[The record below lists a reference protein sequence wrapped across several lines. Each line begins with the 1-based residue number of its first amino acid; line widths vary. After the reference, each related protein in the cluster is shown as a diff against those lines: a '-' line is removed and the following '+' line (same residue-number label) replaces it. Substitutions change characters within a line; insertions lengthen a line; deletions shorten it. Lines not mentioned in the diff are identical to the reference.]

1 MNRYEEAMAHCAP
14 PAELEER
21 LRQKVLAAPP
31 AGSHVLRPWSL
42 ARKAAL
48 AAVLTLALTVSVGAA
63 LLVEWDAIFTAR
75 FGPEAAG
82 SPVAESLFQKVGVT
96 SSCGDVTLTVRE
108 AVGDS
113 KSVYLILDYRLP
125 DSVDRAAV
133 QAAWDSE
140 TDQVGC
146 PDVQFYGTGEVTWE
160 DLLARDGERWP
171 ELDWTNY
178 ASYSRYS
185 ASNALTAYRFTNGS
199 GSSVSGQSY
208 DPDTGTLTYLVRFTT
223 QSQTQDLTDQPLT
236 LLVLPPTV
244 TAAGGEQALADHP
257 AIVTFQPGYTAR
269 ARQGQTRDPEAQFSA
284 EVILSPLSIT
294 VSCGSTD
301 LADCGALRQAVCLV
315 WEDGGETP
323 LAAVT
328 QGYGGSESS
337 YQADGQVRYRT
348 SISAQFLELPDISR
362 VAAGRV
368 GDYQVPLQ
376 PEA

>member
-171 ELDWTNY
+171 ELDWTNC

-244 TAAGGEQALADHP
+244 TAAGREQALADHP

-348 SISAQFLELPDISR
+348 SISAQFLELQDISR
-362 VAAGRV
+362 VAAVRV
-368 GDYQVPLQ
+368 GDREVSLQ

>member
-140 TDQVGC
+140 TDQVDC

-269 ARQGQTRDPEAQFSA
+269 VRQGQTRDPEAQFSA

-328 QGYGGSESS
+328 QRYGGSESS

-348 SISAQFLELPDISR
+348 SISAQFLELQDISR
-362 VAAGRV
+362 VAAVRV
-368 GDYQVPLQ
+368 GDREVSLQ

>member
-140 TDQVGC
+140 TDRVGC
-146 PDVQFYGTGEVTWE
+146 PDVQFYATGEVTWE
-160 DLLARDGERWP
+160 DLRARDGERWP
-171 ELDWTNY
+171 EIDWTNY
-178 ASYSRYS
+178 AAYSRYS
-185 ASNALTAYRFTNGS
+185 ANNALTAYRFTGGS
-199 GSSVSGQSY
+199 GSSVSAQSY
-208 DPDTGTLTYLVRFTT
+208 DPDTGVLTYLVRFTT
-223 QSQTQDLTDQPLT
+223 QSQTQNLTDRPLT

-269 ARQGQTRDPEAQFSA
+269 ARQGQTRDPDARFSA

-323 LAAVT
+323 LADMT
-328 QGYGGSESS
+328 RGYSGSESS
-337 YQADGQVRYRT
+337 CRVDGQVHYRT
-348 SISAQFLELPDISR
+348 SMSAQFLELQDISR
-362 VAAGRV
+362 VAAVRV
-368 GDYQVPLQ
+368 GDCEVLLQ
-376 PEA
+376 PET

>member
-125 DSVDRAAV
+125 DYVDRAAV

-348 SISAQFLELPDISR
+348 SISAQFLELQDISR
-362 VAAGRV
+362 VAAVRV
-368 GDYQVPLQ
+368 GDREVSLQ

>member
-48 AAVLTLALTVSVGAA
+48 AAVLALALTVSVGAA
-63 LLVEWDAIFTAR
+63 LLVEWDAIFTAH

-348 SISAQFLELPDISR
+348 SISAQFLELQDISR
-362 VAAGRV
+362 VAAVRV
-368 GDYQVPLQ
+368 GDREVSLQ

>member
-257 AIVTFQPGYTAR
+257 AIVTFQPGYAAR
-269 ARQGQTRDPEAQFSA
+269 ARQGQTRDPDAQFSA

-348 SISAQFLELPDISR
+348 SISAQFLELQDISR
-362 VAAGRV
+362 VAAVRV
-368 GDYQVPLQ
+368 GDREVSLQ

>member
-125 DSVDRAAV
+125 DSVDRAGV

-269 ARQGQTRDPEAQFSA
+269 ARQGQTRDPDARFSA

-348 SISAQFLELPDISR
+348 SISAQFLELQDISR
-362 VAAGRV
+362 VAAVRV
-368 GDYQVPLQ
+368 GDCEVSLQ

>member
-63 LLVEWDAIFTAR
+63 LLVEWDAIFTVR

-223 QSQTQDLTDQPLT
+223 RSQTQDLTDQPLT

-348 SISAQFLELPDISR
+348 SMSAQFLELQDISR
-362 VAAGRV
+362 VAAVRV
-368 GDYQVPLQ
+368 GDREVSLQ

>member
-31 AGSHVLRPWSL
+31 AGSHVLRHWSL

-146 PDVQFYGTGEVTWE
+146 PDVQFYGTGEVAWE

-301 LADCGALRQAVCLV
+301 LADCGALRQAVCLL

-337 YQADGQVRYRT
+337 YQADGQDRYRT
-348 SISAQFLELPDISR
+348 SISAPFLELQDISR
-362 VAAGRV
+362 VAAVRV
-368 GDYQVPLQ
+368 GDREVSLQ

>member
-63 LLVEWDAIFTAR
+63 LLGEWDAVFTAR
-75 FGPEAAG
+75 LGPEAAG

-146 PDVQFYGTGEVTWE
+146 PHVQFYGTGEVTWE
-160 DLLARDGERWP
+160 DILARDGERWP

-223 QSQTQDLTDQPLT
+223 RSQTQDLTDQPLT

-337 YQADGQVRYRT
+337 YQADGQVHYRT
-348 SISAQFLELPDISR
+348 SMSAQFLELQDISR
-362 VAAGRV
+362 VAAVRV
-368 GDYQVPLQ
+368 GDREVSLQ

>member
-125 DSVDRAAV
+125 DAVDRAAV

-223 QSQTQDLTDQPLT
+223 QSQTQDLTVQPLT

-348 SISAQFLELPDISR
+348 SISAQFLELQDISR
-362 VAAGRV
+362 VAAVRV
-368 GDYQVPLQ
+368 GDREVSLQ

>member
-223 QSQTQDLTDQPLT
+223 RSQTQDLTDQPLT

-269 ARQGQTRDPEAQFSA
+269 ARQGQTRDPEARFSA

-348 SISAQFLELPDISR
+348 SISAQFLELQDISR
-362 VAAGRV
+362 VAAVRV
-368 GDYQVPLQ
+368 GDREVSLQ

>member
-223 QSQTQDLTDQPLT
+223 QSQTQDLTVQPLT

-348 SISAQFLELPDISR
+348 SISAQFLELQDISR
-362 VAAGRV
+362 VAAVRV
-368 GDYQVPLQ
+368 GDREVSLQ

>member
-63 LLVEWDAIFTAR
+63 LLVEWDAIFPAR

-171 ELDWTNY
+171 ELDWTNC

-269 ARQGQTRDPEAQFSA
+269 ARQGQTRDPDARFSA

-301 LADCGALRQAVCLV
+301 LADCGALRQAVCLL

-323 LAAVT
+323 LADMT
-328 QGYGGSESS
+328 RGYSGSESS

-348 SISAQFLELPDISR
+348 SISAQFLELQDISR
-362 VAAGRV
+362 VAAVRV
-368 GDYQVPLQ
+368 WDREVSLQ

>member
-223 QSQTQDLTDQPLT
+223 RSQTQDLTDQPLT

-269 ARQGQTRDPEAQFSA
+269 ARQGQTRDPDARFSA

-301 LADCGALRQAVCLV
+301 LADCGALRQAVRLV

-348 SISAQFLELPDISR
+348 SISAQFLELQDISR
-362 VAAGRV
+362 VAAVRV
-368 GDYQVPLQ
+368 GDREVSLQ

>member
-48 AAVLTLALTVSVGAA
+48 AAVLTLALTVSVGAV

-223 QSQTQDLTDQPLT
+223 RSQTQDLTDQPLT

-269 ARQGQTRDPEAQFSA
+269 ARQGQTRDPDARFSA

-348 SISAQFLELPDISR
+348 SISAQFLELQDISR
-362 VAAGRV
+362 VAAVRV
-368 GDYQVPLQ
+368 GDREVSLQ

>member
-1 MNRYEEAMAHCAP
+1 MNRYKEAMAHCAP

-48 AAVLTLALTVSVGAA
+48 AAVLALALTVSVGAA

-160 DLLARDGERWP
+160 DLLARDGERWL

-178 ASYSRYS
+178 AAYSRYS
-185 ASNALTAYRFTNGS
+185 ANNALTAYRFTNGS

-223 QSQTQDLTDQPLT
+223 QSQTQNLTDQPLT

-294 VSCGSTD
+294 VSCASAD

-323 LAAVT
+323 LAAMT

-337 YQADGQVRYRT
+337 YRVDGQVRYRT
-348 SISAQFLELPDISR
+348 SISAQFLELQDISR
-362 VAAGRV
+362 VAAVRV
-368 GDYQVPLQ
+368 GDCEVSLQ

>member
-269 ARQGQTRDPEAQFSA
+269 ARQGQTRDPDARFSA

-328 QGYGGSESS
+328 QGCGGSESS

-348 SISAQFLELPDISR
+348 SISAQFLELQDISR
-362 VAAGRV
+362 VAAVRV
-368 GDYQVPLQ
+368 GDREVSLQ

>member
-348 SISAQFLELPDISR
+348 SISAQFLELQDISR
-362 VAAGRV
+362 VAAVRV
-368 GDYQVPLQ
+368 GDREVSLQ

>member
-323 LAAVT
+323 LAAMT

-348 SISAQFLELPDISR
+348 SISAQFLELQDISR
-362 VAAGRV
+362 VAAVRV
-368 GDYQVPLQ
+368 GDREVSLQ
-376 PEA
+376 PKA

>member
-31 AGSHVLRPWSL
+31 AGSHVLRHWSL

-146 PDVQFYGTGEVTWE
+146 PDVQFYGTGEVAWE

-301 LADCGALRQAVCLV
+301 LADCGALRQAVCLL

-348 SISAQFLELPDISR
+348 SISAQFLELQDISR
-362 VAAGRV
+362 VAAVRV
-368 GDYQVPLQ
+368 GDREVSLQ

>member
-223 QSQTQDLTDQPLT
+223 RSQTQDLTDQPLT

-348 SISAQFLELPDISR
+348 SISAQFLELQDISR
-362 VAAGRV
+362 VAAVRV
-368 GDYQVPLQ
+368 GDREVSLQ

>member
-223 QSQTQDLTDQPLT
+223 RSQTQDLTDQPLT

-269 ARQGQTRDPEAQFSA
+269 ARQGQTRDPDARFSA

-315 WEDGGETP
+315 WEDGGESP

-348 SISAQFLELPDISR
+348 SISAQFLELQDISR
-362 VAAGRV
+362 VAAVRV
-368 GDYQVPLQ
+368 GDREVSLQ

>member
-63 LLVEWDAIFTAR
+63 LLVEWDAIFAAR

-269 ARQGQTRDPEAQFSA
+269 ARQGQTRDPDARFSA

-348 SISAQFLELPDISR
+348 SISAQFLELQDISR
-362 VAAGRV
+362 VAAVRV
-368 GDYQVPLQ
+368 GDREVSLQ

>member
-31 AGSHVLRPWSL
+31 TGSYVLRPWSL

-323 LAAVT
+323 LAAMT

-348 SISAQFLELPDISR
+348 SISAQFLELQDISR
-362 VAAGRV
+362 VAAIRV
-368 GDYQVPLQ
+368 GDREVSLQ

>member
-269 ARQGQTRDPEAQFSA
+269 ARQGQTRDPDARFSA

-348 SISAQFLELPDISR
+348 SISAQFLELQDISR
-362 VAAGRV
+362 VAAVRV
-368 GDYQVPLQ
+368 GDREVSLQ

>member
-223 QSQTQDLTDQPLT
+223 HYQTQNLTDQPLT

-348 SISAQFLELPDISR
+348 SISAQFLELQDISR
-362 VAAGRV
+362 VAAVRV
-368 GDYQVPLQ
+368 GDREVSLQ

>member
-21 LRQKVLAAPP
+21 LRQEVLAAPP
-31 AGSHVLRPWSL
+31 AGSYVLRPWSL

-269 ARQGQTRDPEAQFSA
+269 ARQGQTRDPDARFSA

-315 WEDGGETP
+315 REDGGETP
-323 LAAVT
+323 LAAMT

-348 SISAQFLELPDISR
+348 SISAQFLELQDISR
-362 VAAGRV
+362 VAAVRV
-368 GDYQVPLQ
+368 GDREVSLQ

>member
-125 DSVDRAAV
+125 DSVARAAV

-348 SISAQFLELPDISR
+348 SISAQFLELQDISR
-362 VAAGRV
+362 VAAVRV
-368 GDYQVPLQ
+368 GDREVSLQ

>member
-113 KSVYLILDYRLP
+113 KSVYLVLDYRLP
-125 DSVDRAAV
+125 DSVDRTAV

-348 SISAQFLELPDISR
+348 SISAQFLELQDISR
-362 VAAGRV
+362 VAAVRV
-368 GDYQVPLQ
+368 GDREVSLQ